1 MRVAF
6 ITPFI
11 WTNGVESGVPTVYR
25 TIAEWA
31 KDEEVTVLVPGHTRR
46 SERVGRFTLQTFPL
60 YFWRRFGP
68 FDETKSLLTL
78 DLNLPKPLKVIAN
91 KLIMLQF
98 MVQSSYEGLKLGK
111 SWAPNFWYG
120 VTPYAVPAIRICAR
134 ATRGK
139 AITRLL
145 GTFLGPLCEK
155 PNGVWGRL
163 RRWGLM
169 LKRLP
174 EVLAFRFAGD
184 LLIITDDGTRGRAV
198 AAKLGARNAHCLR
211 NGVDLHNSPTKQER
225 ERSQSEL
232 RRELEILE
240 DGLLAVY
247 TGQLIPWKRLD
258 RLVSAYSEVV
268 DRLANPLTVVV
279 VGDGTERDSIEQQV
293 RSLGMEGNFRFV
305 GAVQREEIPRYLKAA
320 DLFVAP
326 HDLSCACN
334 STIEAM
340 SYGTPVVATSFG
352 DTREL
357 IEDGIE
363 GYLGDETYSRS
374 YAGALELAIRDLPTL
389 RRLGENARE
398 RIEREVQSWE
408 ERIKKEKAL
417 AKVLANGS
425 SKLERRGHSGKL
437 AES

>member
-111 SWAPNFWYG
+111 SWAPNSGG

-279 VGDGTERDSIEQQV
+279 VGDGTGAGFHRAASPQFGDGGELQVCWRGATRGDSLPEGRRPV
-293 RSLGMEGNFRFV
+293 RGAPRFV
-305 GAVQREEIPRYLKAA
+305 
-320 DLFVAP
+320 
-326 HDLSCACN
+326 CACN

-340 SYGTPVVATSFG
+340 SWNTRSCHKFWRYTGT
-352 DTREL
+352 D
-357 IEDGIE
+357 
-363 GYLGDETYSRS
+363 
-374 YAGALELAIRDLPTL
+374 
-389 RRLGENARE
+389 
-398 RIEREVQSWE
+398 
-408 ERIKKEKAL
+408 
-417 AKVLANGS
+417 
-425 SKLERRGHSGKL
+425 
-437 AES
+437 